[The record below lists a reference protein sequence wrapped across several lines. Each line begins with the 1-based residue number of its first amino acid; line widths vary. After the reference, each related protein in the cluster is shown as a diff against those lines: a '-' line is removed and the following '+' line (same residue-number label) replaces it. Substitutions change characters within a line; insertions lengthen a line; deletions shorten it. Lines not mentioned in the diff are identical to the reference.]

1 MIYDWTIVE
10 EPDAGDTGTRMERV
24 RTQGG
29 WLVRATLIEST
40 WNRGLQTYE
49 QRPLSVSI
57 CFVPEP
63 TP

>member
-10 EPDAGDTGTRMERV
+10 EPDEGDAGTRMERA
-24 RTQGG
+24 RIPGG

-40 WNRGLQTYE
+40 WNRGLQTHD
-49 QRPLSVSI
+49 RSAVSVSI